1 MMIRLPPRIDK
12 SAVVSAALAEI
23 DRVEAGV
30 RARCLGRP
38 AEIRGWV
45 AREIA
50 DAVTAAPRLGAIRV
64 FGGAVARSYRY
75 PAQATHLLVAWGCG
89 RIIAQAARVNARS
102 RPRGSGAW
110 VEWLP
115 RDEALRLIDPEL
127 AERRLARRNE
137 IALRPLRRRGLV
149 VPAGQWRVER
159 EWRLAPVAL
168 LERLGPGPGGQSQ
181 ALATPWGAWVGAY
194 GRASTIRLAE
204 VPELLS
210 RTTGVPASTWER
222 WLVNPSAVDPAE
234 VEAEL
239 ALGAL
244 VRGL

>member
-1 MMIRLPPRIDK
+1 MIHLPPRMDPA
-12 SAVVSAALAEI
+12 AVVVAALAEI
-23 DRVEAGV
+23 DRVEAGA

-38 AEIRGWV
+38 AEIREWI
-45 AREIA
+45 AHEIGK
-50 DAVTAAPRLGAIRV
+50 AVIAAPRLGGVRV

-89 RIIAQAARVNARS
+89 RIVAQATRSNARS

-110 VEWLP
+110 VEWLS

-127 AERRLARRNE
+127 AERRLARRTE

-149 VPAGQWRVER
+149 LPPGQWRVER

-168 LERLGPGPGGQSQ
+168 LERVGPGPGGQTQ

-204 VPELLS
+204 VPGLLS
-210 RTTGVPASTWER
+210 RVTGVPSLTWER

-244 VRGL
+244 ARGL

>member
-1 MMIRLPPRIDK
+1 MIHLPPRVD
-12 SAVVSAALAEI
+12 SAAVTSAALAEV
-23 DRVEAGV
+23 DRVEAGA

-38 AEIRGWV
+38 AEVREWV
-45 AREIA
+45 GREIA
-50 DAVTAAPRLGAIRV
+50 DAVAAAPRLGGVRL

-75 PAQATHLLVAWGCG
+75 PAQATQLLVAWGCG
-89 RIIAQAARVNARS
+89 RVIAEAARVNARS

-110 VEWLP
+110 VEWLS

-127 AERRLARRNE
+127 AERRQARRTE
-137 IALRPLRRRGLV
+137 VALRPLRRRGLV
-149 VPAGQWRVER
+149 VPPGQWRVER

-168 LERLGPGPGGQSQ
+168 LERVGPGPGGQTQ
-181 ALATPWGAWVGAY
+181 ALATPWGAWVGAF
-194 GRASTIRLAE
+194 GRASEIRLAE
-204 VPELLS
+204 VPSLLS

-222 WLVNPSAVDPAE
+222 WLANPAAVDPGE

-239 ALGAL
+239 AMGAL